1 MPYMSGV
8 GPLTWRT
15 IQESNEMIAIP
26 AMEFWSTL
34 CDEEI
39 FLNEIAEDAAASGQ
53 QPERRN
59 QRFVAQALQYL
70 IPLLTE
76 QLCKRDN
83 EDDEDAWNLSMA
95 AGTCLG
101 LVAQA
106 TKDECVDPVLAFV
119 GQSFGNNDWKVKEAA
134 VLAYGSIMEGPSSA
148 RLAPLVSQSFPQL
161 VLGLQDASV
170 CVRDTTAWTI
180 GRIAQFHVSVLA
192 PHLQELMQ
200 VLSLSF
206 QDKPR
211 VAAQVCW
218 VIDSLAEQMP
228 GSAGEHAPS
237 TALSPFFM
245 PLVTLLLQCGARQ
258 DADEKN
264 LRAAA
269 YNALSNLIS
278 KAGHDC
284 RPHMDVVL
292 KELCDRLDASFQMA
306 PSNELLEVQGSLI
319 GCLQVL
325 TSRMEAG
332 VLPHAERLWGMYYK
346 MFQLYQ
352 TSQGHPCVHEEAV
365 LATGALCTALGK
377 QFAPFMQHF
386 MPVLKVGLG
395 RFEEE
400 TVCGICVA
408 TLGDVARATEKAIV
422 PYCEDILTVLYTLV
436 NDASVN
442 RKLTPPIIQCF
453 GDIALAA
460 EGDYERFLGPV
471 VTVLQQASAAQCEAG
486 ASAEW
491 MDYISQLQESVLEAY
506 TGIIHGL
513 KAENKLDSFKGHV
526 NAVLDFVQRIVTAQ
540 EKPQSSVVKSAVC
553 VMGDLVLAFKAELA
567 AYLGSAPF
575 MGQLVQLARSCD
587 DPKVLQDAQWLENV
601 LMKFRTG

>member
-1 MPYMSGV
+1 
-8 GPLTWRT
+8 
-15 IQESNEMIAIP
+15 
-26 AMEFWSTL
+26 
-34 CDEEI
+34 
-39 FLNEIAEDAAASGQ
+39 
-53 QPERRN
+53 
-59 QRFVAQALQYL
+59 VA
-70 IPLLTE
+70 
-76 QLCKRDN
+76 
-83 EDDEDAWNLSMA
+83 
-95 AGTCLG
+95 
-101 LVAQA
+101 
-106 TKDECVDPVLAFV
+106 
-119 GQSFGNNDWKVKEAA
+119 QSFG
-134 VLAYGSIMEGPSSA
+134 
-148 RLAPLVSQSFPQL
+148 QL

-200 VLSLSF
+200 VLSVSF

-211 VAAQVCW
+211 VAAQVGW
-218 VIDSLAEQMP
+218 VIDALAEQMP

-292 KELCDRLDASFQMA
+292 KELSDRLEASFNLP
-306 PSNELLEVQGSLI
+306 PSNELMEVQGSLI

-332 VLPHAERLWGMYYK
+332 VLPHAERLWAMYFK

-352 TSQGHPCVHEEAV
+352 TMQGGQPCVHEEAV

-377 QFAPFMQHF
+377 QFAPIMQHF
-386 MPVLKVGLG
+386 MPVLKAGLA

-436 NDASVN
+436 NDPGVN
-442 RKLTPPIIQCF
+442 RKLKPPIIQCF

-460 EGDYERFLGPV
+460 EGDYATRGFLGPV

-491 MDYISQLQESVLEAY
+491 TEYISSLQESVLEAY

-513 KAENKLDSFKGHV
+513 KAENKLDAFKGHV

-567 AYLGSAPF
+567 AYLASAPF
-575 MGQLVQLARSCD
+575 MGQLVQLARACE
-587 DPKVLQDAQWLENV
+587 DPKVLQDAQWLEQV
-601 LMKFRTG
+601 LLKFRTG